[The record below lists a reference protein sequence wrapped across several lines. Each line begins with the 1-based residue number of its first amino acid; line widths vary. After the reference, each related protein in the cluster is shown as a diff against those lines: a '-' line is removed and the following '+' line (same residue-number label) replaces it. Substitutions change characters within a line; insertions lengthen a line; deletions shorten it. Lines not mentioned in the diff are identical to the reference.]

1 VLDAFQI
8 QLKLDLVFDEGA
20 ILAELG
26 NLWLEPTC
34 LPNGTSMDCD
44 LRPADSAIK
53 SEPTSIVV
61 GRDEPEPPTSGS
73 ACNRLNRAE
82 ESTTDAFPTGT
93 SNENDDLA
101 LVSFD
106 SIQKQAH
113 RHTIAL
119 SHKAG
124 ER

>member
-1 VLDAFQI
+1 
-8 QLKLDLVFDEGA
+8 
-20 ILAELG
+20 
-26 NLWLEPTC
+26 
-34 LPNGTSMDCD
+34 MDCD
-44 LRPADSAIK
+44 LCPADGAIK
-53 SEPTSIVV
+53 GQPTSIVIS
-61 GRDEPEPPTSGS
+61 GYEPEPLTSGS

-82 ESTTDAFPTGT
+82 QSVTDAFPTDTG
-93 SNENDDLA
+93 NENDDLT
-101 LVSFD
+101 LVLPD